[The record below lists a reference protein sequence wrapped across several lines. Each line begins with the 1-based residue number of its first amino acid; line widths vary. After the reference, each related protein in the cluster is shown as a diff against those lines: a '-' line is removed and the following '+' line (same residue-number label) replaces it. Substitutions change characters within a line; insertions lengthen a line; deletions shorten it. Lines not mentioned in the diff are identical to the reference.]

1 MKFRNLIAALL
12 LGIFGTATAAAQVE
26 NPVSWKFSASGQQA
40 EITATIS
47 GEWHMYDIGP
57 YDGGPNAT
65 TFTFELP
72 EGVTLDGGIVQV
84 TRPTRVQDEI
94 FGMEIGYFAKSARF
108 VQKFNVSPQ
117 LAAAGKP
124 IAIKGNV
131 EWQACDDQSCLP
143 PTDEDFTVTI
153 VPTAT
158 AAETAPVA
166 DTPATIGNADPNA
179 PATPDPTGRMVNDD
193 AMAVTPDSSAAV
205 TTAAPAAPGEAS
217 FEGLQQNENK
227 SFWSIII
234 EAILWGFAALLTPC
248 VFPMVPMTVSF
259 FMKGSD
265 NKAKGRMMASF
276 YGISIVALYTL
287 PIAAIILIT
296 YFVGGDSVTADIFN
310 WLATHWLPN
319 VLFFLI
325 FMIFA
330 ASFFGAFEITMPSK
344 LVNKSD
350 SKADKGGLVG
360 VFFMALT
367 LVLVSF
373 SCTGPIVGTV
383 LVKSTQGAIWEP
395 IFTMLAFSAAF
406 ALPFT
411 IFAFFPS
418 LLRNLPKSGGWL
430 NSVKVVLG
438 FIELAL
444 GLKFLSVA
452 DQTYHWGLLDREVY
466 IALWVV
472 IFTLLG
478 FYLLGKI
485 KFAHDS
491 DTKYVSVKRLFLS
504 IVTFAFVVYLIP
516 GMFGAPLK
524 ALSGYLPPLSTMD
537 FNLSASSAGG
547 VSGSGAGAV
556 SSLDRSKIE
565 GGAPKYS
572 DFLHL
577 PHGLEG
583 FFDYE
588 QGMEYAKAVG
598 KLVFLDFTG
607 HGCVNCREME
617 ANVWS
622 DATVQKLLR
631 DNYVIIAL
639 YVDDKKQLPEEE
651 WVTTPDGK
659 VRKTLG
665 KINASFQIERFGI
678 NAQPYYV
685 LLDNEGRPLV
695 TPRSYDLNVNGFIN
709 FLESGLK
716 AYEALPRSAR

>member
-1 MKFRNLIAALL
+1 MKFRFLIAALL

-179 PATPDPTGRMVNDD
+179 PATPDPTERMVNDD

-472 IFTLLG
+472 IFALLG

-537 FNLSASSAGG
+537 FDLSANKGGGASASAGG
-547 VSGSGAGAV
+547 AV
-556 SSLDRSKIE
+556 STLDRSKIE

-598 KLVFLDFTG
+598 KPVFLDFTG

>member
-1 MKFRNLIAALL
+1 MKFRNLIASLL

-166 DTPATIGNADPNA
+166 DTPATTGNADPNA

-193 AMAVTPDSSAAV
+193 AMAVTPDSSVAV

-537 FNLSASSAGG
+537 FDLSANKGGGASASAGG
-547 VSGSGAGAV
+547 AV
-556 SSLDRSKIE
+556 STLDRSKIE

-598 KLVFLDFTG
+598 KPVFLDFTG

>member
-1 MKFRNLIAALL
+1 MRLRIALATLL
-12 LGIFGTATAAAQVE
+12 LGIFGTGAHAQVE
-26 NPVSWKFSASGQQA
+26 QPVSWRFTATGQQA
-40 EITATIS
+40 EMTADIDMP
-47 GEWHMYDIGP
+47 WHMYDIGP

-65 TFTFELP
+65 TFTFTLP
-72 EGVTLDGGIVQV
+72 NGVSLDGGIQQSPA
-84 TRPTRVQDEI
+84 PTRVHDEI
-94 FGMEIGYFAKSARF
+94 FGMEIGYFARSARF
-108 VQKFNVSPQ
+108 VQRFKFSPQ
-117 LAAAGKP
+117 LIAAGKP
-124 IAIKGNV
+124 VTIKGNV
-131 EWQACDDQSCLP
+131 EWQVCDDESCLP
-143 PTDEDFTVTI
+143 PTDEDFTLTLTPPTPAAGEALDTLPAALDQPAAADPEGKMVRDEAIFVT
-153 VPTAT
+153 PEAAADT
-158 AAETAPVA
+158 AAVSGET
-166 DTPATIGNADPNA
+166 
-179 PATPDPTGRMVNDD
+179 
-193 AMAVTPDSSAAV
+193 
-205 TTAAPAAPGEAS
+205 S
-217 FEGLQQNENK
+217 FAGLERNESK
-227 SFWSIII
+227 SFWTIII

-259 FMKGSD
+259 FLKGSD
-265 NKAKGRMMASF
+265 NKAKGRFMATF

-319 VLFFLI
+319 ILFFLI

-344 LVNKSD
+344 LVNRSD

-418 LLRNLPKSGGWL
+418 LLKNLPKSGGWL

-452 DQTYHWGLLDREVY
+452 DQTYHWRLLDREVY

-472 IFTLLG
+472 IFFLLG
-478 FYLLGKI
+478 LYLLGKL

-491 DTKYVSVKRLFLS
+491 DTKYVSVKRLFLA
-504 IVTFAFVVYLIP
+504 IITFAFVVYLIP

-524 ALSGYLPPLSTMD
+524 ALNGYLPPLSTMD
-537 FNLSASSAGG
+537 FNLSASSTGG
-547 VSGSGAGAV
+547 VSVSGGGAV

-583 FFDYE
+583 FFSYE
-588 QGMEYAKAVG
+588 QGMKYARAVG
-598 KLVFLDFTG
+598 KPVFLDFTG
-607 HGCVNCREME
+607 HGCVNCRKME

-622 DATVQKLLR
+622 DPTVQKLLR

-639 YVDDKKQLPEEE
+639 YVDDKKQLPESD

-665 KINASFQIERFGI
+665 KINAAFQIERFGI
-678 NAQPYYV
+678 NALPYYV
-685 LLDNEGRPLV
+685 LLNNDGKPLV
-695 TPRSYDLNVNGFIN
+695 TPRSYDLNENGFIN
-709 FLESGLK
+709 FLESGLQ
-716 AYEALPRSAR
+716 AYRRNAQ

>member
-1 MKFRNLIAALL
+1 
-12 LGIFGTATAAAQVE
+12 
-26 NPVSWKFSASGQQA
+26 
-40 EITATIS
+40 
-47 GEWHMYDIGP
+47 
-57 YDGGPNAT
+57 
-65 TFTFELP
+65 
-72 EGVTLDGGIVQV
+72 
-84 TRPTRVQDEI
+84 
-94 FGMEIGYFAKSARF
+94 
-108 VQKFNVSPQ
+108 
-117 LAAAGKP
+117 
-124 IAIKGNV
+124 
-131 EWQACDDQSCLP
+131 
-143 PTDEDFTVTI
+143 
-153 VPTAT
+153 
-158 AAETAPVA
+158 
-166 DTPATIGNADPNA
+166 
-179 PATPDPTGRMVNDD
+179 
-193 AMAVTPDSSAAV
+193 
-205 TTAAPAAPGEAS
+205 
-217 FEGLQQNENK
+217 
-227 SFWSIII
+227 
-234 EAILWGFAALLTPC
+234 
-248 VFPMVPMTVSF
+248 
-259 FMKGSD
+259 
-265 NKAKGRMMASF
+265 
-276 YGISIVALYTL
+276 
-287 PIAAIILIT
+287 
-296 YFVGGDSVTADIFN
+296 
-310 WLATHWLPN
+310 
-319 VLFFLI
+319 
-325 FMIFA
+325 
-330 ASFFGAFEITMPSK
+330 
-344 LVNKSD
+344 
-350 SKADKGGLVG
+350 
-360 VFFMALT
+360 ALT
-367 LVLVSF
+367 LVRVAF

-418 LLRNLPKSGGWL
+418 LLKNLPKSGGWL

-504 IVTFAFVVYLIP
+504 IITFAFVVYLVP

-524 ALSGYLPPLSTMD
+524 ALSGYLPPISTLD
-537 FNLSASSAGG
+537 FNLAANNGGGSSA
-547 VSGSGAGAV
+547 AGAV

-565 GGAPKYS
+565 GGAPKFS

-583 FFDYE
+583 FFDYDE
-588 QGMEYAKAVG
+588 GMEYAKAVG
-598 KLVFLDFTG
+598 KPVFLDFTG

-622 DATVQKLLR
+622 DPTVQKLLR

-639 YVDDKKQLPEEE
+639 YVDDKKQLPEED

-665 KINASFQIERFGI
+665 KINATFQIERFGI

-685 LLDNEGRPLV
+685 LLDNEGQPLV

-716 AYEALPRSAR
+716 AYKALPQSAK

>member
-1 MKFRNLIAALL
+1 MKIRHTIATLFVL
-12 LGIFGTATAAAQVE
+12 LGTVLTAAAQFE
-26 NPVSWKFSASGQQA
+26 NPVKWKATATGQQV
-40 EITATIS
+40 EITATI
-47 GEWHMYDIGP
+47 GGAWHMYDIGP
-57 YDGGPNAT
+57 YEGGPNAT

-72 EGVTLDGGIVQV
+72 AGVTLDGGIQQL
-84 TRPTRVQDEI
+84 TPPTRVQDEI
-94 FGMEIGYFAKSARF
+94 FGMEIGYFSKSACF
-108 VQKFNVSPQ
+108 LQKFNVSSE
-117 LAAAGKP
+117 LAAAGAP
-124 IAIKGNV
+124 ITIKGSV
-131 EWQACDDQSCLP
+131 EWQVCDDESCMP
-143 PTDEDFTVTI
+143 PTDEDFTFTI
-153 VPTAT
+153 TPSAQ
-158 AAETAPVA
+158 AAASPAPE
-166 DTPATIGNADPNA
+166 TPAAGDTSVT
-179 PATPDPTGRMVNDD
+179 ATPDPTGKMVADD
-193 AMAVTPDSSAAV
+193 AMMVD
-205 TTAAPAAPGEAS
+205 PAADATLSATDGTTEQAS
-217 FEGLQQNENK
+217 LEGLQQNEKK
-227 SFWSIII
+227 SFWGIII

-265 NKAKGRMMASF
+265 NKAKGRMMASL

-287 PIAAIILIT
+287 PIAIIILVT

-310 WLATHWLPN
+310 WLATHWIPN
-319 VLFFLI
+319 ILFFLI

-395 IFTMLAFSAAF
+395 IFTMLAFSIAF

-411 IFAFFPS
+411 VFAFFPS
-418 LLRNLPKSGGWL
+418 LLKNLPKSGGWL

-485 KFAHDS
+485 RFAHDS
-491 DTKYVSVKRLFLS
+491 ETKYVSVKRLFLA
-504 IVTFAFVVYLIP
+504 IITFAFVVYLIP

-537 FNLSASSAGG
+537 FNLSATTGTAATGTT
-547 VSGSGAGAV
+547 VP
-556 SSLDRSKIE
+556 SSLDRSKIA

-588 QGMEYAKAVG
+588 EGMQYAKEVG
-598 KLVFLDFTG
+598 KPVFLDFTG

-622 DATVQKLLR
+622 DPTVQQLLH

-651 WVTTPDGK
+651 WITTPDGK

-685 LLDNEGRPLV
+685 LLDNAGQPLV
-695 TPRSYDLNVNGFIN
+695 TPRSYDLNVNGFIQ

-716 AYEALPRSAR
+716 AYQAGR

>member
-1 MKFRNLIAALL
+1 MRFRLL
-12 LGIFGTATAAAQVE
+12 LTILLAGLFGLFVSPTYAQVE
-26 NPVSWKFSASGQQA
+26 NPVSWKFRSSGQQV
-40 EITATIS
+40 EMTATIS
-47 GEWHMYDIGP
+47 GAWHMYDIGP
-57 YDGGPNAT
+57 YEGGPNAT

-72 EGVTLDGGIVQV
+72 AGVTLDQGVVQV
-84 TRPTRVQDEI
+84 TKPTRIQDEI
-94 FGMEIGYFAKSARF
+94 FGMEIGYFAKSAKF
-108 VQKFNVSPQ
+108 IQKFKIT
-117 LAAAGKP
+117 AAAVDKAKGMP
-124 IAIKGNV
+124 IKIKGNV
-131 EWQACDDQSCLP
+131 EWQVCDDESCLP
-143 PTDEDFTVTI
+143 PMDEDFTFTI
-153 VPTAT
+153 VPA
-158 AAETAPVA
+158 A
-166 DTPATIGNADPNA
+166 DTKDVVVVDLPAVDSAVLNQPVTFDS
-179 PATPDPTGRMVNDD
+179 TGAMVGDS
-193 AMAVTPDSSAAV
+193 AMMVTPDTSV
-205 TTAAPAAPGEAS
+205 TSTATGEVS
-217 FEGLQQNENK
+217 LDGLQQNENK
-227 SFWSIII
+227 SFWAIII

-259 FMKGSD
+259 FMKGAD
-265 NKAKGRMMASF
+265 NKAKGRFMAGF
-276 YGISIVALYTL
+276 YGLSIVALYTL
-287 PIAAIILIT
+287 PIAVIIMTT
-296 YFVGGDSVTADIFN
+296 YFLGGDSVTADIFN
-310 WLATHWLPN
+310 WLATHWVPN
-319 VLFFLI
+319 MLFFLI
-325 FMIFA
+325 FMVFA

-360 VFFMALT
+360 VFFMAMT

-395 IFTMLAFSAAF
+395 IFTMLAFSTAF

-411 IFAFFPS
+411 IFAFFPA
-418 LLRNLPKSGGWL
+418 LLKNLPKSGGWL

-472 IFTLLG
+472 IFFLLG
-478 FYLLGKI
+478 LYLLGKL

-491 DTKYVSVKRLFLS
+491 DSKYISVKRLFLS
-504 IVTFAFVVYLIP
+504 IITFAFVVYLIP

-524 ALSGYLPPLSTMD
+524 ALSGYLPPISTLD
-537 FNLSASSAGG
+537 FNLSATGG
-547 VSGSGAGAV
+547 GAVSGSAGAV

-583 FFDYE
+583 FYDYE
-588 QGMEYAKAVG
+588 QGMKYAKEVG
-598 KLVFLDFTG
+598 KPVFLDFTG

-639 YVDDKKQLPEEE
+639 YVDDKKQLPESD

-685 LLDNEGRPLV
+685 LLNNEGQPMV
-695 TPRSYDLNVNGFIN
+695 TPRSYDLNVNGFIT

-716 AYEALPRSAR
+716 AYKALPQRDK

>member
-1 MKFRNLIAALL
+1 MRFKLLIATLL
-12 LGIFGTATAAAQVE
+12 AGLFSGTAYAQVE
-26 NPVSWKFSASGQQA
+26 NPVSWKFQSAGQQV
-40 EITATIS
+40 EMTATIS
-47 GEWHMYDIGP
+47 GAWHMYDIGP
-57 YDGGPNAT
+57 YEGGPNAT
-65 TFTFELP
+65 TFIFELP
-72 EGVTLDGGIVQV
+72 AGVTLDGGIIQV
-84 TRPTRVQDEI
+84 TRPTRIQDEI
-94 FGMEIGYFAKSARF
+94 FGMEIGYFAKSAKF
-108 VQKFNVSPQ
+108 IQKFKISAT
-117 LAAAGKP
+117 AADQAKSAP
-124 IAIKGNV
+124 IKVKGNV
-131 EWQACDDQSCLP
+131 EWQVCDDESCLP
-143 PTDEDFTVTI
+143 PVDEDFTFTI
-153 VPTAT
+153 TPSAT
-158 AAETAPVA
+158 TNSGA
-166 DTPATIGNADPNA
+166 DANVPATIPPADSA
-179 PATPDPTGRMVNDD
+179 AFYVADS
-193 AMAVTPDSSAAV
+193 AMAVTPDSTAVSAADN
-205 TTAAPAAPGEAS
+205 TAATGEAS
-217 FEGLQQNENK
+217 FSGLEQNENK
-227 SFWSIII
+227 SFWAVII

-265 NKAKGRMMASF
+265 NKAKGRFMAGF
-276 YGISIVALYTL
+276 YGLSIVALYTL
-287 PIAAIILIT
+287 PIAIIILTT
-296 YFVGGDSVTADIFN
+296 YFLGGDSVTADIFN
-310 WLATHWLPN
+310 WLATHWVPN
-319 VLFFLI
+319 MLFFLI

-411 IFAFFPS
+411 IFAFFPA
-418 LLRNLPKSGGWL
+418 LLKNLPKSGGWL

-444 GLKFLSVA
+444 GLKFLSIA

-472 IFTLLG
+472 IFFLLG
-478 FYLLGKI
+478 LYLLGKL

-491 DTKYVSVKRLFLS
+491 DSKFISVKRLFLS
-504 IVTFAFVVYLIP
+504 IITFAFVVYLIP

-524 ALSGYLPPLSTMD
+524 ALSGYLPPISTLD
-537 FNLSASSAGG
+537 FNLSATGGNSMSGSAG
-547 VSGSGAGAV
+547 SA

-565 GGAPKYS
+565 GGAPKFS

-583 FFDYE
+583 FYNYE
-588 QGMEYAKAVG
+588 QGMKYAKEVG
-598 KLVFLDFTG
+598 KPVFLDFTG

-622 DATVQKLLR
+622 DPTVLKLLR

-639 YVDDKKQLPEEE
+639 YVDDKKQLPESD
-651 WVTTPDGK
+651 WVTGTDGK
-659 VRKTLG
+659 VKKTLG
-665 KINASFQIERFGI
+665 KINATFQIDRFGI

-685 LLDNEGRPLV
+685 LLNNEGRPMV
-695 TPRSYDLNVNGFIN
+695 TPRSYNLNINGFIG

-716 AYEALPRSAR
+716 AYKAQPQATK

>member
-153 VPTAT
+153 VPAAPTAT
-158 AAETAPVA
+158 TGNTDAEV
-166 DTPATIGNADPNA
+166 
-179 PATPDPTGRMVNDD
+179 PATPDPSGEQANDD
-193 AMAVTPDSSAAV
+193 AMPVASDSSASV
-205 TTAAPAAPGEAS
+205 TAGIPAAPGEAS

-287 PIAAIILIT
+287 PIAVIILIT

-537 FNLSASSAGG
+537 FDLSANKGGGASASAGG
-547 VSGSGAGAV
+547 AV
-556 SSLDRSKIE
+556 STLDRSKIE

-598 KLVFLDFTG
+598 KPVFLDFTG